1 MPGSSAP
8 PPTEPGPAAALEQ
21 VSAFYDADPE
31 REWRRTQDG
40 PYHRLEFEVLHQT
53 VLPGI
58 LAPASR
64 VLDIGCGPGRH
75 ALALAAQGHY
85 VALADIS
92 AACLDSA
99 RRRLHEAGL
108 SGQLLDVQHTSAASL
123 AAAPGSYDAAL
134 LFGPLYHLTDDADAR
149 VCVARAAAAL
159 RPGGHLLAIFL
170 TRTSV
175 IRDLI
180 KRGRFSEIRT
190 LLETGYLSHGRYSP
204 ISAESQADYMPP
216 TRTYQLAEACDLLTA
231 AGLEIT
237 AVHSLEGVAAWMRP
251 YVDKAAVDPGDFREL
266 SAVVRATASLPELI
280 EAGDHFVLTA
290 HRPAHRP
297 EYHAD
302 LAGKLDGVRIL
313 ARYLPVSAACLHC
326 QGENTAVVTE
336 YPEGAPLS
344 ALAIDDQDRFGA
356 ILADVTARL
365 TSAAEATLVPA
376 RDAGE
381 PNRTLQTPAVLAGWT
396 DDIAK
401 RLAPW
406 RDHYLRLDDVPL
418 GLTLGDITASS
429 RQLTARPPEAL
440 SYSTG
445 DLHLGNI
452 RVAPGSTRWWLLD
465 LEFAGLYDLD
475 YTIAGLLSSCLT
487 HPGLITGAAAEA
499 SDGEIRLTASL
510 AGEWGRRL
518 LATTWLLDRFT
529 VLPADPA
536 RIFAFVVPGLRFRLV
551 ADDVPRSGLPAV
563 GLAALALA
571 AQMTRQ
577 ERPTCPAG
585 PTL

>member
-1 MPGSSAP
+1 M
-8 PPTEPGPAAALEQ
+8 
-21 VSAFYDADPE
+21 
-31 REWRRTQDG
+31 
-40 PYHRLEFEVLHQT
+40 
-53 VLPGI
+53 
-58 LAPASR
+58 
-64 VLDIGCGPGRH
+64 
-75 ALALAAQGHY
+75 
-85 VALADIS
+85 
-92 AACLDSA
+92 
-99 RRRLHEAGL
+99 
-108 SGQLLDVQHTSAASL
+108 QHTSAASL

-134 LFGPLYHLTDDADAR
+134 LFGPLYHLTDDVDAR
-149 VCVARAAAAL
+149 VCVAHAAAAL

-170 TRTSV
+170 TRISV

-180 KRGRFSEIRT
+180 KRGRFSEIQT

-204 ISAESQADYMPP
+204 MSAESHGDYMPP
-216 TRTYQLAEACDLLTA
+216 TRTYHLAEAHDLLTA

-237 AVHSLEGVAAWMRP
+237 AVHSLEGAAAWMRP
-251 YVDKAAVDPGDFREL
+251 YVDQTATDPGAFREL

-290 HRPAHRP
+290 RRPAPRP
-297 EYHAD
+297 GHPAHP
-302 LAGKLDGVRIL
+302 AGKLDGAQIL
-313 ARYLPVSAACLHC
+313 ARYLPVPADCLHYE
-326 QGENTAVVTE
+326 GENTAVATE
-336 YPEGAPLS
+336 YPEGVPLS
-344 ALAIDDQDRFGA
+344 ALAGDDQDRFGA
-356 ILADVTARL
+356 VLADVTARL
-365 TSAAEATLVPA
+365 TSAAAATLVRA
-376 RDAGE
+376 HDAGE
-381 PNRTLQTPAVLAGWT
+381 PDRTLQTPTVLTAWT

-406 RDHYLRLDDVPL
+406 RDHYLRLNDVPL

-429 RQLTARPPEAL
+429 RRLAARPPGAL

-452 RVAPGSTRWWLLD
+452 RVAPGSMRWWLLD
-465 LEFAGLYDLD
+465 LEFAGWHDLD
-475 YTIAGLLSSCLT
+475 YTIAGLLGSCLK
-487 HPGLITGAAAEA
+487 HAGLITGAAAEA
-499 SDGEIRLTASL
+499 SDGEIRLTASM

-529 VLPADPA
+529 ALPADPA
-536 RIFAFVVPGLRFRLV
+536 RIYAFIMLGLRFRLV

-585 PTL
+585 STL